1 MFSKWIR
8 RITGAF
14 SFRLNA
20 YYGAF
25 FIVLALVFG
34 ALAYRELLVTLRNK
48 DRGTVKAE
56 LEELVRKYDR
66 GGLAE
71 LRAGFSAPD
80 ELQKNIFFV
89 RVTSVAGVDA
99 FVIQSR
105 SRGTVELARVAVAA
119 PADEPTWQEVPTA
132 DGIRSWVIYTARLA
146 DGRLLQVG
154 ARTSDREELRAD
166 FVSVFGS
173 AIIPAIILGVLG
185 GLWLTVRALAPVREI
200 LRTVRRILDTGNLGA
215 RVPTPRSGDELGEL
229 AAVLNR
235 MLARNEALI
244 GGMKDALD
252 NVAHDL
258 RTPLTRMR
266 GSVEVALQNPANP
279 DAAHEALVD
288 TAEETERVLKML
300 QTLMDISEAENGVMK
315 LHPESIDVAGLVRNV
330 SDLYEF
336 VAEEKSIRVTTEVAP
351 GLMVTADPSR
361 LQQALANL
369 LDNALKYS
377 PASSAVVIR
386 ARRAAATVEISVA
399 DEGPGISPEDL
410 PRIWDRLYRGDKS
423 RSQRGLG
430 LGLSFVKAILQ
441 AHGGQATV
449 TNRPG
454 RGAFF
459 ALILPGGGPVVQ

>member
-20 YYGAF
+20 YYAAF

-56 LEELVRKYDR
+56 LEELARKYDR
-66 GGLAE
+66 GGLTE
-71 LRAGFSAPD
+71 LQAGFSAAD

-89 RVTSVAGVDA
+89 RVTSTAGVDA
-99 FVIQSR
+99 LVIQSR
-105 SRGTVELARVAVAA
+105 ARGAVELSRVTVVA
-119 PADEPTWQEVPTA
+119 PVDEPTWQEVPTS
-132 DGIRSWVIYTARLA
+132 DGTRSWVIYTARLA

-173 AIIPAIILGVLG
+173 AIIPAIVLGVLG

-200 LRTVRRILDTGNLGA
+200 LRTVRRILDTGNLSA
-215 RVPTPRSGDELGEL
+215 RVPVPRSEDELGEL
-229 AAVLNR
+229 TAVLNR

-266 GSVEVALQNPANP
+266 GSVELALQNPANP
-279 DAAHEALVD
+279 EAAREALVD

-315 LHPESIDVAGLVRNV
+315 LRPETIDVAALVRSV
-330 SDLYEF
+330 TDLYEF
-336 VAEEKSIRVTTEVAP
+336 VAEEKAIRITAEVEPA
-351 GLMVTADPSR
+351 LVVSADRTR

-377 PASSAVVIR
+377 PASTAIAIR
-386 ARRAAATVEISVA
+386 ARRVSAAVEISVA
-399 DEGPGISPEDL
+399 DEGPGIPPEDM

-430 LGLSFVKAILQ
+430 LGLSFVRAILQ
-441 AHGGQATV
+441 AHGGRAAV
-449 TNRPG
+449 ANRPG
-454 RGAFF
+454 RGAEFT
-459 ALILPGGGPVVQ
+459 LILPLGGPVVQ

>member
-454 RGAFF
+454 RGAVF

>member
-20 YYGAF
+20 YYATF

-66 GGLAE
+66 DGLAE
-71 LRAGFSAPD
+71 LQAGFSAPD

-89 RVTSVAGVDA
+89 RVTSVAGVDV

-105 SRGTVELARVAVAA
+105 ARGAVELGRVKVAA
-119 PADEPTWQEVPTA
+119 PADEPTWQEVPTS
-132 DGIRSWVIYTARLA
+132 DGTRSWVIYTARLA

-200 LRTVRRILDTGNLGA
+200 LRTVRRILDTGNLSA
-215 RVPTPRSGDELGEL
+215 RVPVPRSEDELGEL
-229 AAVLNR
+229 TAVLNR

-266 GSVEVALQNPANP
+266 GSVELALQNPANP
-279 DAAHEALVD
+279 EAAREALVD

-315 LHPESIDVAGLVRNV
+315 LHPETIDVAALVRSV
-330 SDLYEF
+330 TDLYEF
-336 VAEEKSIRVTTEVAP
+336 VAEEKAIRITAEVEP
-351 GLMVTADPSR
+351 GLEVSADRAR

-377 PASSAVVIR
+377 PASAAIAIR
-386 ARRAAATVEISVA
+386 ARRASAAVEMSVA
-399 DEGPGISPEDL
+399 DEGPGILPEDL

-430 LGLSFVKAILQ
+430 LGLSLVKAIVES
-441 AHGGQATV
+441 HGGTV
-449 TNRPG
+449 VVDDV
-454 RGAFF
+454 
-459 ALILPGGGPVVQ
+459 PGGGARFTVRITR

>member
-1 MFSKWIR
+1 MFSRWIR
-8 RITGAF
+8 RLTGAF

-20 YYGAF
+20 YYATF

-56 LEELVRKYDR
+56 LEELARKYDR
-66 GGLAE
+66 GGLAA
-71 LRAGFSAPD
+71 LQAGFSAPD
-80 ELQKNIFFV
+80 EIQKNIFFV
-89 RVTSVAGVDA
+89 RVTSAEGVDA

-105 SRGTVELARVAVAA
+105 ARGTVELARVAVAA
-119 PADEPTWQEVPTA
+119 PRDEPTWQEVPTT
-132 DGIRSWVIYTARLA
+132 DGTRSWVIYTGRLA

-166 FVSVFGS
+166 FVSVFES

-215 RVPTPRSGDELGEL
+215 RVPTPRSEDELGEL
-229 AAVLNR
+229 TAVLNR

-258 RTPLTRMR
+258 RTPLTRLR
-266 GSVEVALQNPANP
+266 GSVEVALQNPGNP
-279 DAAHEALVD
+279 EAAREALAD
-288 TAEETERVLKML
+288 TVEETERVLKML
-300 QTLMDISEAENGVMK
+300 QTLMDISEAETGVMK
-315 LHPESIDVAGLVRNV
+315 LHLETPDVAALVRSV
-330 SDLYEF
+330 TDLYEF
-336 VAEEKSIRVTTEVAP
+336 VAEEKSIRITAEVEP
-351 GLMVTADPSR
+351 GLAVSADRTR

-377 PASSAVVIR
+377 PASTAIAIR
-386 ARRAAATVEISVA
+386 ARRASAAVEISVV
-399 DEGPGISPEDL
+399 DEGPGIAPEDL

-441 AHGGQATV
+441 AHGGRATV
-449 TNRPG
+449 ANQPG
-454 RGAFF
+454 RGAEFT
-459 ALILPGGGPVVQ
+459 LILPRGGPAGQ